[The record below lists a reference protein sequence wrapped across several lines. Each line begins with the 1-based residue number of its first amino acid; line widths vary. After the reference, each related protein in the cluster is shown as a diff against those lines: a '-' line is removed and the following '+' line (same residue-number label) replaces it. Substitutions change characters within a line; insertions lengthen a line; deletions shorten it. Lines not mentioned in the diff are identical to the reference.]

1 MPDFPVMLGYD
12 KAKAATS
19 IQTSLNAGAKAGGF
33 SALLPELPLLTR
45 RLIDAHL
52 SYLHECGALDETWD
66 TGEGDYDEDDAF
78 EYLLDAVSGGRP
90 ETDMDAL
97 AALIEAF
104 FPAQDEF
111 MEREG
116 LMG

>member
-1 MPDFPVMLGYD
+1 MPNSPMMLGYD
-12 KAKAATS
+12 MAKAAAC
-19 IQTSLNAGAKAGGF
+19 IQSALSAKAKAGGF

-45 RLIDAHL
+45 RLIEAHL
-52 SYLHECGALDETWD
+52 SYLHVCGALDESGD

-78 EYLLDAVSGGRP
+78 EYLLDAVSGDRP